1 MPATR
6 IDTAALVDQS
16 SFGKYQTW
24 IFLLCFVAMIVDG
37 YDVQI
42 IGVAAAGIKEALS
55 LEPTV
60 LGLIITA
67 GQVGVIL
74 GAVLLAPLADRVG
87 RKWLMVGSCVLFGLF
102 SFATAFA
109 TDATQLI
116 VLRVLAGL
124 GLGSIGP
131 AALALGTEYAPKRFK
146 ASIPTWLWGAVPV
159 GGMIAG
165 FSAVWLLPIGGWPAL
180 FIAAGVLP
188 IVVATVLAFAM
199 PESLT
204 FLGTG
209 SKDQGR
215 MRKIA
220 LRIAPALPADAELY
234 TSEKKLPGVPLKHLF
249 TEGRAVG
256 TILLWLLFFLD
267 YGILIFFLSWV
278 PTLIKMATGSTT
290 ALGVSLALWNI
301 GSICCSAVM
310 GWLIDKFG
318 YYRILP
324 TAFILIT
331 LSMWAVGATL
341 DAPLWLL
348 LCAVTLNGGIAGSTG
363 GALMALAANSY
374 PVAARSTGVGAAY
387 AFGGR
392 TGAFLA
398 PLLGGLLLQMHWSPS
413 AMCYLAGAPVL
424 LGTILLLMLQRQS
437 HFRHGPEETIV
448 SQPAAASS
456 A

>member
-1 MPATR
+1 
-6 IDTAALVDQS
+6 
-16 SFGKYQTW
+16 
-24 IFLLCFVAMIVDG
+24 
-37 YDVQI
+37 
-42 IGVAAAGIKEALS
+42 
-55 LEPTV
+55 
-60 LGLIITA
+60 
-67 GQVGVIL
+67 
-74 GAVLLAPLADRVG
+74 
-87 RKWLMVGSCVLFGLF
+87 
-102 SFATAFA
+102 
-109 TDATQLI
+109 
-116 VLRVLAGL
+116 
-124 GLGSIGP
+124 
-131 AALALGTEYAPKRFK
+131 
-146 ASIPTWLWGAVPV
+146 
-159 GGMIAG
+159 MIAG

-188 IVVATVLAFAM
+188 ILVAALLAIAL

-209 SKDQGR
+209 SGHQGR

-220 LRIAPALPADAELY
+220 FRIAPSLAADTEFH

-249 TEGRAVG
+249 TEGRALG
-256 TILLWLLFFLD
+256 TILLWILFFLD

-290 ALGVSLALWNI
+290 ALGMSLAFWNI
-301 GSICCSAVM
+301 GSICCSALM
-310 GWLIDKFG
+310 GWIIDKFG
-318 YYRILP
+318 YYRVLP

-331 LSMWAVGATL
+331 LSIWAVGATL

-392 TGAFLA
+392 TGAFVA

-413 AMCYLAGAPVL
+413 AMCYLAGTPVL
-424 LGTILLLMLQRQS
+424 LGTLVLLVLQRQS
-437 HFRHGPEETIV
+437 HFRHGPEETV
-448 SQPAAASS
+448 VTETAAASGV
-456 A
+456 